1 MLKFLFKYEGD
12 SMGKQYKALK
22 EKDIKF
28 IKEQKLFYLASSSG
42 DEVNLSPKGYDSIRV
57 MDESTIVFMSYVGS
71 GNRTYTDAIN
81 GGEFTLLFNAFEGKA
96 KILRIF
102 AYAEAIESDD
112 ELFEEYCELFSEK
125 ASLVRNFFVFSIYAV
140 ESSCGE
146 SVPYMEYKGERA
158 ELKEWM
164 VKMDNKGKL
173 EEYKENHFNPPDLSW
188 LK

>member
-1 MLKFLFKYEGD
+1 
-12 SMGKQYKALK
+12 MGKQYKALK

-42 DEVNLSPKGYDSIRV
+42 DEVNLSPKGQDSIRV
-57 MDESTIVFMSYVGS
+57 IDESTIVFMSYDVGS

-102 AYAEAIESDD
+102 AYAEAIEADD
-112 ELFEEYCELFSEK
+112 EEFEEYCELFSEK

-140 ESSCGE
+140 ESNGGKL
-146 SVPYMEYKGERA
+146 VPYMEYKGERA
-158 ELKEWM
+158 ELSR
-164 VKMDNKGKL
+164 VK
-173 EEYKENHFNPPDLSW
+173 
-188 LK
+188 